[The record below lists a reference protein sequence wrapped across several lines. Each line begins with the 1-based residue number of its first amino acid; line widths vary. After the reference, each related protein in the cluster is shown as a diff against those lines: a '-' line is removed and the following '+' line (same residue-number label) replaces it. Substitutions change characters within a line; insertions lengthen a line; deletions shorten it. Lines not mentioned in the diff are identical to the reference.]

1 MKKVFLLHENSL
13 NYPNYSLIDIQLFSL
28 HSLSTPPAPRVQ
40 FRFMLF
46 YSFELFFIFN
56 FFYSLLTLL
65 LLLSAMLKR
74 ITHFKFIEKIF
85 FSCSIH
91 QRVSCCYD
99 QKSFFD
105 EKHKKKTMKT
115 KKKNQ
120 KLWEYVRLMSLLFS
134 SCSFALVIHFLYK
147 IFFSTQFTDVDEDEE
162 ED

>member
-13 NYPNYSLIDIQLFSL
+13 NYPNYSLIDIQLFPL

-99 QKSFFD
+99 QKSFLMKNIR
-105 EKHKKKTMKT
+105 ERRWKQKKKIKSFGSM
-115 KKKNQ
+115 
-120 KLWEYVRLMSLLFS
+120 LGWCRFSFPRVLL
-134 SCSFALVIHFLYK
+134 LL
-147 IFFSTQFTDVDEDEE
+147 
-162 ED
+162 